1 MFVLASVTAVVL
13 LQRLAAPFRTLAFV
27 CALVLVPSLGAS
39 RARDLGAF
47 GLWESERRFVE
58 IAEFAGSQPESAVFL
73 AMQHAGSVAYYSG
86 RTVLRWD
93 WIEPGE
99 IDRCVE
105 ALAASGR
112 RVFAALEDW
121 EIAEIRTRL
130 AGSAAIAAL
139 GAPVFSARDREAIDA
154 HVFLIRDA
162 VVNGN

>member
-1 MFVLASVTAVVL
+1 VL